1 MTAAAKKLVF
11 ASGNRHKVS
20 EVALILAPLGWTV
33 DALSLTVDEDAPTF
47 AGNAEKKA
55 RAAFAKTG
63 LPSLAD
69 DSGLEVDALGG
80 APGVRSARYAG
91 DGHDDAAN
99 NDKLMQAMR
108 GVPDERRGARFRCA
122 LSFVDGDGT
131 VIIREGTCEGRIAHA
146 PRGAGGFGYDPL
158 FVVGDTGWTM
168 AELTAEEKNRLSHR
182 ARALQAMV
190 AALANR

>member
-1 MTAAAKKLVF
+1 VTAAAKKLVF